1 MLGTACCFNQFL
13 VKKRTKREISGRFQ
27 EKSLIISVFFFPVNL
42 KSARERQFFLNVH
55 GYFFAFTGTFF
66 GKFTGKLMR
75 SRAVFGIYSRA
86 VFMVHGHDFL
96 KMFTGTR

>member
-1 MLGTACCFNQFL
+1 MDRPSANKTFREKNTA
-13 VKKRTKREISGRFQ
+13 KIIHTKVT
-27 EKSLIISVFFFPVNL
+27 SVFFFPVNL